1 MLSPLGLLFLQFSVL
16 MLAALAFGRI
26 AKFLGQPAVIGE
38 IAGGILIGP
47 SLLGHCAPNLFAW
60 LFPLQGEVVAA
71 RETILKLGMAFFL
84 FAAGLEVRMDA
95 LRTHWKAVTATG
107 ILGSI
112 LPFGLGVAGVLT
124 FPLFWKEDFCSET
137 WTAFFIGTS
146 LSISAIPVI
155 ARIFL
160 DMNLMRT
167 RLASITLGGAAL
179 SDLLGWVAFAVLLA
193 RHSNATI
200 STIMIVGRVILFA
213 VLFFAFGNSIAQPLL
228 RLARR
233 SLKNTAGYLGFV
245 CALVLLAGA
254 LAELAG
260 INAAFGTF
268 LLGVSLAHGVKQDAE
283 TKVRE
288 IITQFSVSFFAPLY
302 FVSVGL
308 RLDFGASM
316 DWLLVLALLTLA
328 IFGKVLGAGLGARF
342 AGIPWRESW
351 AVGFA
356 LNARGAMMIVLAS
369 VALDA
374 GLIGARLFVA
384 LVSMALITS
393 ILAGPALKWL
403 VHNEYA

>member
-47 SLLGHCAPNLFAW
+47 SLLGHWAPNLFAW

>member
-47 SLLGHCAPNLFAW
+47 SLLGHWAPNLFAW

-84 FAAGLEVRMDA
+84 FTAGLEVRMDA

-308 RLDFGASM
+308 RLDFGANM

>member
-47 SLLGHCAPNLFAW
+47 SLLGHWAPNLFAW

-84 FAAGLEVRMDA
+84 FTAGLEVRMDA